1 MTRAEAIK
9 WLEEAVND
17 TNINF
22 DLCSEALKKELLIQ
36 KDVFE
41 MAISA
46 LKNTHGEW
54 ISVKDRLPEK
64 KQRVIVRCRTVGT
77 TVGWILWREWLTDLG
92 KGCSDVTHWMPLPEP
107 PERYEDE

>member
-1 MTRAEAIK
+1 MTREEAIK

-17 TNINF
+17 TNNDF
-22 DLCSEALKKELLIQ
+22 DLCSEALKKELLLQ

-46 LKNTHGEW
+46 LTHPHGEW

-92 KGCSDVTHWMPLPEP
+92 KGCSEVTHWMPLPEP
-107 PERYEDE
+107 PEDRG